1 MRGCFQEPLSASSM
15 KQLEAFSYP
24 DSSSTDFCLTTA
36 ASYQDDDIVAPH
48 PSQRPALPD
57 AAAFQDAP
65 LIITQDPRARSQV
78 SNMFLAQHCRANP
91 AAWPPSCPEQYQFGD
106 WPVNRQWKLQ
116 ACNTSAQSATRCT

>member
-1 MRGCFQEPLSASSM
+1 MEGGFQEPLSSI
-15 KQLEAFSYP
+15 KQLETFSCS
-24 DSSSTDFCLTTA
+24 DSSSTYSFRLTTA

-78 SNMFLAQHCRANP
+78 LNTLISDQCETRVLQYGRHVAP
-91 AAWPPSCPEQYQFGD
+91 AVPI
-106 WPVNRQWKLQ
+106 
-116 ACNTSAQSATRCT
+116 